1 MIEIEK
7 GKERAL
13 IVGCFKKGKN
23 REFELDNLKEMAFLA
38 ETAGAEVVDIIY
50 QEVEKKSV
58 VTLIG
63 KGKVEEII
71 ELIEIEKID
80 IVVFDDELSPVQIR
94 NLEKSLNKKVLD
106 RSGVILDIFASRAK
120 TKQAKTQVELAQLQY
135 LLPRLTRM
143 WTHLSKQFGGI
154 GTKGPGETQI
164 ETDRRLL
171 RNRIEH
177 LKQMLSQISKQN
189 EQKRKGQSK
198 MPRFGLVGYTNAGK
212 STLMK
217 ALTNEDVYIEDK
229 LFATLDTTTRKFT
242 LPLGQDVLLS
252 DTVGFIRKLPAHL
265 VASFESTLAE
275 AKEADFLLHIVDVSN
290 KYFREH
296 IKIVNDTL
304 LKLKIEI
311 EDIILV
317 FNKIDRLEDSDEV
330 AMIKEEFPNS
340 IFISAYKNTNIE
352 RLLNLLQNKYNQLSS
367 DFKVML
373 PYIETKNLN
382 IIYELGEVILRND
395 NDEGYDLRVRVQSEN
410 VGKFSSMFEK
420 YILS

>member
-1 MIEIEK
+1 MIELDK
-7 GKERAL
+7 GKEKAL

-38 ETAGAEVVDIIY
+38 ETAGADVIDIIY

-63 KGKVEEII
+63 KGKTEEIVEII
-71 ELIEIEKID
+71 ELEKID
-80 IVVFDDELSPVQIR
+80 LVIFDDELSPVQIR
-94 NLEKSLNKKVLD
+94 NLEKAFNRKVLD

-143 WTHLSKQFGGI
+143 WTHLSKQYGGI

-171 RNRIEH
+171 RNRIEN
-177 LKQMLSQISKQN
+177 LKQMLTQISKQN

-198 MPRFGLVGYTNAGK
+198 LPRFGLVGYTNAGK

-217 ALTNEDVYIEDK
+217 LITNENVYIEDK

-242 LPLGQDVLLS
+242 LPLGQDALLS

-275 AKEADFLLHIVDVSN
+275 AKEADFLLHLVDVSN
-290 KYFREH
+290 QYFREH
-296 IKIVNDTL
+296 IKVVNDTL
-304 LKLKIEI
+304 EKLKIDV
-311 EDIILV
+311 EDNILV
-317 FNKIDRLEDSDEV
+317 FNKIDNLEDNDELSL
-330 AMIKEEFPNS
+330 IKEEFPNS
-340 IFISAYKNTNIE
+340 VFISAFKKTNIE
-352 RLLNLLQNKYNQLSS
+352 HLLNLLQNKYNQLST
-367 DFKVML
+367 DYKVML
-373 PYIETKNLN
+373 PYSDSKSLN
-382 IIYELGEVILRND
+382 KIYQMSEVILRND
-395 NDEGYDLRVRVQSEN
+395 NEEGYDLRVRVQNEMT
-410 VGKFSSMFEK
+410 GKFSSLFSD
-420 YILS
+420 YIS